1 MVHAEK
7 AAVRPRVIL
16 PDGEGVMLLE
26 DAVRMFVSKFFPGES
41 VSECIP
47 FRITRNADLEIRE
60 DNAADLL
67 AKAKVLM
74 NATPPNATMSVAI
87 KALTR
92 RLYAESAG
100 VNAAVGMKKPEPD
113 LKNTIVKANNTYLE
127 IVKKL

>member
-1 MVHAEK
+1 MKKSLFVLALMCVSLVAFCQSSTNWKELDDYK
-7 AAVRPRVIL
+7 QLITKMAAAA
-16 PDGEGVMLLE
+16 D
-26 DAVRMFVSKFFPGES
+26 
-41 VSECIP
+41 
-47 FRITRNADLEIRE
+47 RNDFQPAR